1 MITIVM
7 IFYCQAKAYHLPDK
21 FKGNKEE
28 YNEGKK
34 EGQAGSQAVWEG
46 ELCSVSLSVHLPAG
60 WGEGLRSQSLS
71 VPRPT
76 GWGE

>member
-1 MITIVM
+1 M

-34 EGQAGSQAVWEG
+34 EGQQVEEGGGSKEEQGKEG
-46 ELCSVSLSVHLPAG
+46 
-60 WGEGLRSQSLS
+60 GEGRMGSCQE
-71 VPRPT
+71 
-76 GWGE
+76 GIDDQGENG